1 MTTTALNSLALA
13 SSAYLRSAMHQ
24 PIQWHEWGAEA
35 FAAAARDN
43 KPMLLDIGAV
53 WCHWCHVM
61 DRESYDDAEIAAI
74 VNQHFIAVKVDRDER
89 PDIDSRYQAAVQ
101 AVSGQGGWPLTAF
114 LTPDGK
120 PFYGGTYFPP
130 SDGYGRPSF
139 RRVLLSIANAYAEK
153 HGDVVEQAAM
163 VESAIAQAE
172 SFAGKDG
179 RVSASVISAIQ
190 TSALRMFDPQHGG
203 FGQAPKFPHPSALDL
218 LIERYARTSGASLHG
233 TAEGDSLRN
242 MIVTTLEHMAKG
254 GVYDQLAGGFHRY
267 SVDER
272 WVVPHFEKMC
282 YDNSELLKN
291 YVHGYQATGEEFFSD
306 VARDIIRW
314 MDEWLSDRERGGFYA
329 SQDADINMDDDG
341 DYFTWTLDEAR
352 AVLTE
357 EEAQVAALHYDINEV
372 GEMHHNPAKNVL
384 YVRAPVAEIGRRL
397 NLTAERVQELLAAA
411 KKKMYAARLQRPTPY
426 IDKTVYVGWN
436 SLCVSAYLEAA
447 KVLGLPDARRF
458 ALRSLD
464 RVLGEAW
471 KAHPPQEKDAG
482 EGPFDSRS
490 GQVRTTQPGLLLHV
504 VAYSDPA
511 ASHRE
516 VSGMLEDYAFTALAC
531 LDAYEATADFSYFKF
546 ARAITDAMIARF
558 YDATSGG
565 FFDAEPAADGQSL
578 GVLATRR
585 KPLQDSPTPA
595 GNPMA
600 AIALAR
606 MHHYTGDGGYRDKAE
621 QTLETFAG
629 VAEQFGIFAA
639 TYGIAVVH
647 FLESPVQV
655 VVIADGDV
663 GTAENLYTAA
673 VAPFAFSKSTLR
685 LAASQ
690 AVTENLPPGLAAT
703 IPNLPGLGSGKSF
716 AVLCSGSSCQPPVF
730 DAAELR
736 SRLEAAVQGRLE
748 IPKRLAKTERPF
760 DCAQCSLWGK
770 TKSGGAPKLFIT
782 LRGQKRGA
790 GGLV

>member
-1 MTTTALNSLALA
+1 MSTTLNSLARA

-24 PIQWHEWGAEA
+24 PIQWHEWGPEA
-35 FAAAARDN
+35 FAAAQRDN

-61 DRESYDDAEIAAI
+61 DRESYDDPEIAAI
-74 VNQHFIAVKVDRDER
+74 VNEHFIAMKVDRDER

-139 RRVLLSIANAYAEK
+139 RRVLLSIANAYKEK
-153 HGDVVEQAAM
+153 NGDVVEQAAM
-163 VESAIAQAE
+163 VENAIAQSE
-172 SFAGKDG
+172 SFAGRDG
-179 RVSASVISAIQ
+179 RISRSLVDAVEESAFK
-190 TSALRMFDPQHGG
+190 MFDARHGG

-218 LIERYARTSGASLHG
+218 LIEREARDARVGTGAPARPAAPAASPSLS
-233 TAEGDSLRN
+233 AL
-242 MIVTTLEHMAKG
+242 ILTTLEHMASG

-291 YVHGYQATGEEFFSD
+291 YVHAYQATGSEFFAS

-314 MDEWLSDRERGGFYA
+314 MDEWLSDRGRGGFYA
-329 SQDADINMDDDG
+329 SQDADISMDDDG

-357 EEAQVAALHYDINEV
+357 EEAQVAALRYDINEI

-384 YVRAPVAEIGRRL
+384 YVRAPIEEIASRV
-397 NLTAERVQELLAAA
+397 NLSDERVKDLLDSA
-411 KKKMYAARLQRPTPY
+411 KKRMYAARLERPTPY
-426 IDKTVYVGWN
+426 VDKTVYVGWN
-436 SLCVSAYLEAA
+436 SMCVSAYLEAA
-447 KVLGLPDARRF
+447 KVLDLESARHF

-464 RVLGEAW
+464 RVLAEAW
-471 KAHPPQEKDAG
+471 RPHAGKAG
-482 EGPFDSRS
+482 EGARS
-490 GQVRTTQPGLLLHV
+490 TLLLHV
-504 VAYSDPA
+504 VAYSDPQA
-511 ASHRE
+511 EHRE
-516 VSGMLEDYAFTALAC
+516 VSGLLDDYAATAIAC
-531 LDAYEATADFSYFKF
+531 LDAYEATADLSYFKF
-546 ARAITDAMIARF
+546 ARAIGDAMIAKF
-558 YDATSGG
+558 FDAVSGG
-565 FFDAEPAADGQSL
+565 FFDAEPAAEGKSL

-600 AIALAR
+600 AIALLR
-606 MHHYTGDGGYRDKAE
+606 LHHYTGDSGYRDKTE

-647 FLESPVQV
+647 LLENPVQV
-655 VVIADGDV
+655 VVIADHAGEE
-663 GTAENLYTAA
+663 TAESLAA
-673 VAPFAFSKSTLR
+673 VASAAFAFNKSMLR
-685 LAASQ
+685 LTANQ
-690 AVTENLPPGLAAT
+690 AVAGNLPPALAVT
-703 IPNLPGLGSGKSF
+703 IPSLPGLSTGKSF
-716 AVLCSGSSCQPPVF
+716 AVLCSGFACQPPLA
-730 DAAELR
+730 DPAELR
-736 SRLEAAVQGRLE
+736 RAL
-748 IPKRLAKTERPF
+748 T
-760 DCAQCSLWGK
+760 
-770 TKSGGAPKLFIT
+770 
-782 LRGQKRGA
+782 
-790 GGLV
+790 

>member
-1 MTTTALNSLALA
+1 MSKSLNSLSRA

-24 PIQWHEWGAEA
+24 PIRWHEWGAEA
-35 FAAAARDN
+35 FEVARREN

-61 DRESYDDAEIAAI
+61 DRESYDDPAIAAI
-74 VNQHFIAVKVDRDER
+74 VNEHFIAVKVDRDER

-139 RRVLLSIANAYAEK
+139 RRVLLSIANAYKEK
-153 HGDVVEQAAM
+153 NGDVVEQAQM
-163 VESAIAQAE
+163 VENAIAQSE

-179 RVSASVISAIQ
+179 RVSAAVIKAIK
-190 TSALRMFDPQHGG
+190 TSAERMFDPEHGG
-203 FGQAPKFPHPSALDL
+203 FGQAPKFPHPSALEL
-218 LIERYARTSGASLHG
+218 LIERYARSGGTALRGQPGAAVPTQASGADGALGHLI
-233 TAEGDSLRN
+233 T
-242 MIVTTLEHMAKG
+242 TTLEHMARG

-291 YVHGYQATGEEFFSD
+291 YVHAYQATGDEFFAS

-341 DYFTWTLDEAR
+341 DYFTWTLAEAR
-352 AVLTE
+352 AVLSE
-357 EEAQVAALHYDINEV
+357 EEAQAAALHYDINEV

-384 YVRAPVAEIGRRL
+384 YVRATVEEIAARMKVAP
-397 NLTAERVQELLAAA
+397 ERVRELLASA
-411 KKKMYAARLQRPTPY
+411 KKKMSEARLLRPTPY
-426 IDKTVYVGWN
+426 VDKTVYVGWN

-447 KVLGLPDARRF
+447 KVLGLGDARRF
-458 ALRSLD
+458 GLRSLD
-464 RVLGEAW
+464 RVLGAAW
-471 KAHPPQEKDAG
+471 RHPGEKQAG
-482 EGPFDSRS
+482 KSARSTQADFSQGP
-490 GQVRTTQPGLLLHV
+490 THAGLLLHV
-504 VAYSDPA
+504 VSYSDPE

-516 VSGMLEDYAFTALAC
+516 VAGLLDDYAFTALAC
-531 LDAYEATADFSYFKF
+531 LDAYEATADLSYFKF

-558 YDATSGG
+558 YDATGGG
-565 FFDAEPAADGQSL
+565 FFDSEPAAEGASL

-600 AIALAR
+600 AIALVR
-606 MHHYTGDGGYRDKAE
+606 MHHHTGEASYRDKAE

-629 VAEQFGIFAA
+629 AAEQFGIFAA
-639 TYGIAVVH
+639 TYGIAVLY

-655 VVIADGDV
+655 VVIADEGDES
-663 GTAENLYTAA
+663 GRHLYQEA
-673 VAPFAFSKSTLR
+673 VAVFSFSKTTLH
-685 LAASQ
+685 LAANQ
-690 AVTENLPPGLAAT
+690 AVAANLPPTLAAT
-703 IPNLPGLGSGKSF
+703 IPNLPQLASGKSF
-716 AVLCSGSSCQPPVF
+716 AVLCSGTSCQPPVH
-730 DAAELR
+730 DAADLR
-736 SRLEAAVQGRLE
+736 RALEVAFAPSR
-748 IPKRLAKTERPF
+748 
-760 DCAQCSLWGK
+760 
-770 TKSGGAPKLFIT
+770 
-782 LRGQKRGA
+782 
-790 GGLV
+790 